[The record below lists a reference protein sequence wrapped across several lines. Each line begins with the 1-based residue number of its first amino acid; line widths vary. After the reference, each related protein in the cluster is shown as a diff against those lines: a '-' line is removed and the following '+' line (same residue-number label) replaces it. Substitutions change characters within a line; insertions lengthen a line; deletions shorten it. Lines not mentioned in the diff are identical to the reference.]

1 MHRVDSTKWLR
12 AERQLE
18 REAAGGVL
26 LRLRHQPDPG
36 GHAGADRRWE
46 GQIVSFCRRKRFAR
60 PEEVATSSGTVDHRQ
75 EGQNVSFCNLFA
87 DGLMLAL
94 APLAAA
100 TATAIPVNAMAVAFC
115 AAGTRRLGTC
125 LGSTF
130 ASRDTA
136 VFSRLA
142 LSVAGRV

>member
-1 MHRVDSTKWLR
+1 MTIPFIIADLGPSANHSAKPLV
-12 AERQLE
+12 AFF
-18 REAAGGVL
+18 
-26 LRLRHQPDPG
+26 PG
-36 GHAGADRRWE
+36 YVTTQIPE
-46 GQIVSFCRRKRFAR
+46 GMLAQIVGGKI
-60 PEEVATSSGTVDHRQ
+60 VT
-75 EGQNVSFCNLFA
+75 FCNLFGN
-87 DGLMLAL
+87 GLMLAL